1 MSTQRRRKS
10 TLGPS
15 SGRGQAEGAE
25 PKSTHDRVLALIAA
39 AREPADRKAARA
51 AWAKATAA
59 AWREAQRQMDE
70 RCSEAVDRLS
80 EEEFERLCDEE
91 EAKVDAFRAPL
102 KAVAERDV
110 WPREMYFG
118 GI

>member
-1 MSTQRRRKS
+1 MSKQRRRKS
-10 TLGPS
+10 SSAPS
-15 SGRGQAEGAE
+15 GGRGHGQGAD
-25 PKSTHDRVLALIAA
+25 PMSTHDKVLALIAA

-59 AWREAQRQMDE
+59 AWREAHREMDQ
-70 RCSEAVDRLS
+70 RCSEAVDQLS

-91 EAKVDAFRAPL
+91 EAKVDVFRAPL

-110 WPREMYFG
+110 WPRDLYFG